1 MTIGFSVQGST
12 DRALLHGL
20 RTRWCPNAGLIQ
32 GPFRGST
39 QESLRRE
46 YRKICEQF
54 VEQNVE
60 VMVFLTDADTEPW
73 REVQRNERSRF
84 PAEHL
89 PHAVHGVADRNVECW
104 ICADPQWLARELGAG
119 PEQFQCENPKRAFER
134 VLGISRDD
142 SKEAEI
148 AALVSKAPLHRWLI
162 EPSFEDLYEQLRDQ
176 SQQLGCCVENL
187 RDSGAASR
195 RPDGGS

>member
-20 RTRWCPNAGLIQ
+20 RIRWCPNAGLIQ

-39 QESLRRE
+39 RVSLHRE

-73 REVQRNERSRF
+73 RDVQRNERSRF
-84 PAEHL
+84 PTEYL
-89 PHAVHGVADRNVECW
+89 PRAVHGVADRNVECW
-104 ICADPQWLARELGAG
+104 ICAEPQWLARELGAN
-119 PEQFQCENPKRAFER
+119 PEQFECENPKRAFEHALR
-134 VLGISRDD
+134 MDRDD
-142 SKEAEI
+142 RKEVEI
-148 AALVSKAPLHRWLI
+148 AALVARAPLRRWLI
-162 EPSFEDLYEQLRDQ
+162 EPSFEDFYEQLRDQ
-176 SQQLGCCVENL
+176 SQQLGCSLESL
-187 RDSGAASR
+187 RDSGAAR
-195 RPDGGS
+195 

>member
-1 MTIGFSVQGST
+1 MIIGFSVQGST
-12 DRALLHGL
+12 DRALLRGL
-20 RTRWCPNAGLIQ
+20 RMRWCPNASLLE

-46 YRKICEQF
+46 YRKICDQF

-60 VMVFLTDADTEPW
+60 VMVFLTDADTGPW
-73 REVQRNERSRF
+73 REVQRNEHSRF

-89 PHAVHGVADRNVECW
+89 PRAVHGVADRNVECR
-104 ICADPQWLARELGAG
+104 ISAEPQWLARELGAD

-134 VLGISRDD
+134 ALRMDRDD
-142 SKEAEI
+142 RKEVEI
-148 AALVSKAPLHRWLI
+148 AALVARAPLHRWLI

-187 RDSGAASR
+187 RDSGAAR
-195 RPDGGS
+195 